1 MTGLL
6 DGKVAI
12 VTGVGP
18 GIGKATALAF
28 AEQGAK
34 VALGARNEDK
44 LKDVAREIEALGR
57 EALPQSTNI
66 AEADSCNALAQA
78 TLDRFGRIDCLVQ
91 NAFMHPGFDT
101 IEDSDPEAWR
111 RSFKVN
117 VIGTLQMCQAVL
129 RHMKEDASIV
139 VTNSMAAR
147 KAGPDGGAYTSA
159 KGALLAFVRTLATE
173 VGPRGIRVNSVVPGY
188 VEGPNLQVFYDRRA
202 QEEGRPSDEIRRE
215 LHDEPVLRRIV
226 SPEDVAGAIVFLASD
241 LSHGITG
248 IALDVN
254 GGHWLP

>member
-1 MTGLL
+1 MTKLV

-18 GIGKATALAF
+18 GIGQAAAVILA
-28 AEQGAK
+28 EHGAK
-34 VALGARNEDK
+34 VALGARSEEK
-44 LKDVAREIEALGR
+44 LKALADEIGDD
-57 EALPQSTNI
+57 ALPFPTNI
-66 AEADSCNALAQA
+66 ADAESCKALAEA
-78 TLDRFGRIDCLVQ
+78 TVNRFGRIDILVQ

-129 RHMKEDASIV
+129 PHMKEDASII

-147 KAGPDGGAYTSA
+147 KSGPDGGAYTSA

-173 VGPRGIRVNSVVPGY
+173 VGPRGIRVNSVLPGY
-188 VEGPNLQVFYDRRA
+188 VEGPNLQVFYDREA
-202 QEEGRPSDEIRRE
+202 EKFGRPADDIKRE
-215 LHDEPVLRRIV
+215 LHDEPVLKRIV
-226 SPEDVAGAIVFLASD
+226 SAEDVAGAILFLASD
-241 LSHGITG
+241 LAHGITG